1 VKKVEGEGCILEDV
15 EVGDGKGAAAS
26 AMTCITTCNLD
37 VADDNEP
44 RMNAEEVLADGAAGR
59 GRQERAAAG
68 ADDRGADRGVDIAT
82 PLGQSPAA
90 TSPEEGGDGRR
101 MEEGSG
107 CNTGNDYST
116 FAGTFSLLSPSPTD
130 DQLAGCSPT
139 GGNCA
144 PLPTGREHSASC
156 FRHWT
161 WRRK

>member
-1 VKKVEGEGCILEDV
+1 MKKVEGEGCILEDV

-26 AMTCITTCNLD
+26 AITCITTCNLD
-37 VADDNEP
+37 VADDNEV

-82 PLGQSPAA
+82 TLGQSPAA
-90 TSPEEGGDGRR
+90 TSAEEGGRR

-107 CNTGNDYST
+107 CNTGNET
-116 FAGTFSLLSPSPTD
+116 FTLLSPSPTD

-139 GGNCA
+139 GGNRA
-144 PLPTGREHSASC
+144 PSPTGGEHSASC